1 MSYEDAFS
9 VVVHFKGIDLLCE
22 GSWERGHNGY
32 VSTFNDPLGEPPE
45 PSEIEIEE
53 ISIKLDFDI
62 IPIDEII
69 HPQYKSELELLC
81 LEQLHE
87 Y

>member
-9 VVVHFKGIDLLCE
+9 VTVNFKGFDLLCE
-22 GSWERGHNGY
+22 GSWERGHNG
-32 VSTFNDPLGEPPE
+32 VISTFKDPLGEPPE

-53 ISIKLDFDI
+53 ISLKLDFDI

-69 HPQYKSELELLC
+69 HPEYISELEDLC

>member
-1 MSYEDAFS
+1 MSYEDTFS
-9 VVVHFKGIDLLCE
+9 VTVNFKGFDLLCE
-22 GSWERGHNGY
+22 GSWERGHNG
-32 VSTFNDPLGEPPE
+32 VISTFKDPLGEPPE

-53 ISIKLDFDI
+53 ISLKLDFDI

-69 HPQYKSELELLC
+69 HPEYISELEDLC